1 MLLLKINPT
10 RKEDLL
16 IKQKLDEMFLAK
28 KVEIIDTLEVPI
40 ILQGKEE
47 YKGKE
52 RIQQFFEELK
62 VLYNGWYE
70 DRCDKY
76 EKEDGTPMF

>member
-28 KVEIIDTLEVPI
+28 KVEIMDTLEVPI

>member
-28 KVEIIDTLEVPI
+28 KVETEESLEMPI
-40 ILQGKEE
+40 IIQGKEE
-47 YKGKE
+47 YKGNE
-52 RIQQFFEELK
+52 RIGQFFKELT
-62 VLYNGWYE
+62 VLYDGWYE

-76 EKEDGTPMF
+76 ENVDGTPKF